1 LSAPD
6 PAGDSAKATAVLYLL
21 AYLADR
27 DYHFVSPTP
36 ATHRRVRDRVPAP
49 HHPGLRDIFGWN
61 RAWLPEAVDP
71 ELLRL
76 MEAAGAIAQEPDADR
91 VRSVYRISTIDGRLF
106 AHSAPTSDP
115 MAIFLGPDSY
125 RYARFIRQ
133 TLGTAGSFERA
144 LDIGVGAGV
153 GAVTLAAL
161 CPQAHVVATDINP
174 AALRMARLNAIH
186 AGLEIDLMECSGMPP
201 EPAAFDV
208 ICANPPFIAGEI
220 SRIYRDGGGA
230 LGEALAL
237 TWVESG
243 LRRLKP
249 GGRFILYTGSAIV
262 EGRDGVQTG
271 LERLA
276 SEAGCRLVY
285 EEIDPDIFGGS
296 LRLEAYADVERIA
309 AVGAVI
315 TAA

>member
-1 LSAPD
+1 MSTRDTAV
-6 PAGDSAKATAVLYLL
+6 DSAKATAILDLL

-27 DYHFVSPTP
+27 GYHFVSPTP
-36 ATHRRVRDRVPAP
+36 ATHRRVRARTPAP
-49 HHPGLRDIFGWN
+49 QKPGLRDIFGWN
-61 RAWLPEAVDP
+61 RVWLPEAVDP
-71 ELLRL
+71 DLLRL
-76 MEAAGAIAQEPDADR
+76 MEAAGAIAQEPDADW

-125 RYARFIRQ
+125 RYARFIQQ
-133 TLGTAGSFERA
+133 TLGTEGSFERA

-161 CPQAHVVATDINP
+161 CPQAHVLGTDINP
-174 AALRMARLNAIH
+174 AALRMARLNATH
-186 AGLEIDLMECSGMPP
+186 AGLEIDLVECSGLPP
-201 EPAAFDV
+201 GSAAFDV
-208 ICANPPFIAGEI
+208 ICANPPFIAGEV

-230 LGEALAL
+230 LGEALSLA
-237 TWVESG
+237 WVESG
-243 LRRLKP
+243 LRRLRP

-262 EGRDGVQTG
+262 EGRDGVRAG

-276 SEAGCRLVY
+276 SVAGCRLAY
-285 EEIDPDIFGGS
+285 EEIDPDIFGGN
-296 LRLEAYADVERIA
+296 LRLGAYADVERIA
-309 AVGAVI
+309 AVGAVL